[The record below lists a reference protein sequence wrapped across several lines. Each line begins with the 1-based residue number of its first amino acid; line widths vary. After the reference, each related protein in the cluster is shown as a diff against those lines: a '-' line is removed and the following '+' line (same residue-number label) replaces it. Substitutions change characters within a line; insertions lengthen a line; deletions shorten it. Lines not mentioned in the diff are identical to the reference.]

1 MATNANSTGTSK
13 NDSESKEE
21 LIMGVWTKEEFYDD
35 IVLGIFGALVGFFSA
50 LMYMALTRWLH
61 NHNWFG
67 GESK

>member
-1 MATNANSTGTSK
+1 
-13 NDSESKEE
+13 
-21 LIMGVWTKEEFYDD
+21 MGVWTKEEFYDD
-35 IVLGIFGALVGFFSA
+35 LVLGLFGALVGFFTA